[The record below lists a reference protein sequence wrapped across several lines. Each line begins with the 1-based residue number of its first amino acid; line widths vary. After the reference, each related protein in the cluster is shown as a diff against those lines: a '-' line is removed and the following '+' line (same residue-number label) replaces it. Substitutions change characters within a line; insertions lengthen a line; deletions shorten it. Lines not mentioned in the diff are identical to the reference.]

1 MTRLLEV
8 TTEDGLAALINLDN
22 VTKMV
27 DGADDELT
35 TVYFTGGEELEV
47 KERVKAIVEK
57 AR

>member
-1 MTRLLEV
+1 MTKLLEL
-8 TTEDGLAALINLDN
+8 TTEDGFAALINLDN

-27 DGADDELT
+27 DGEDDELT
-35 TVYFTGGEELEV
+35 TVYFTGGDELEV